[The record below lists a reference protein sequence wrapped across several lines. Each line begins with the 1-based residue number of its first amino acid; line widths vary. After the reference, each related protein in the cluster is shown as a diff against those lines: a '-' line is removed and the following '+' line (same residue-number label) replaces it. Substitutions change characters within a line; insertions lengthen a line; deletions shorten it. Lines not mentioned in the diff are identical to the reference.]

1 MGGDT
6 KWFLPE
12 NGMLGLYSVAI
23 LMALVGMEWGCGFWD
38 KIGWG
43 LTGDL
48 LGFVSVAENGG
59 GGSNLLA

>member
-23 LMALVGMEWGCGFWD
+23 LMALVGMEWGCGFSD
-38 KIGWG
+38 NIGVV
-43 LTGDL
+43 LTGAL
-48 LGFVSVAENGG
+48 
-59 GGSNLLA
+59 

>member
-1 MGGDT
+1 MRA
-6 KWFLPE
+6 
-12 NGMLGLYSVAI
+12 SVN
-23 LMALVGMEWGCGFWD
+23 MEWGCGFWD

-59 GGSNLLA
+59 GGSNPLA